1 MQVFA
6 FTAKAVTK
14 YSGSI
19 KSGGKTMILA
29 IDIGNTNIV
38 IGCINNEKTLFVER
52 LSTDATKTELEY
64 AISFKNVLELYHINP
79 EELSGSIISSVVPP
93 ITNIIRDSIIKIT
106 GKKVMIIGP
115 GVKTGLNILMD
126 NPAQLGSDLVANAV
140 AGIHEYP
147 VPLIIIDM
155 GTATTISVVDKNK
168 NYIGGMIMPGIR
180 VSSDTLT
187 QRTSQLPKISLEPPK
202 RLIGTNTIDCMKSG
216 IIHGNAACID
226 GMVSRIQ
233 KVLGQKATIIATGGL
248 AKTIIPLCEAE
259 ILLDDARL
267 LKGLNYIYEKNRA

>member
-1 MQVFA
+1 
-6 FTAKAVTK
+6 
-14 YSGSI
+14 
-19 KSGGKTMILA
+19 
-29 IDIGNTNIV
+29 
-38 IGCINNEKTLFVER
+38 
-52 LSTDATKTELEY
+52 
-64 AISFKNVLELYHINP
+64 
-79 EELSGSIISSVVPP
+79 
-93 ITNIIRDSIIKIT
+93 
-106 GKKVMIIGP
+106 MIIGP

-155 GTATTISVVDKNK
+155 GTATTISIVDKNK

-202 RLIGTNTIDCMKSG
+202 KLIGTNTIDCMKSG
-216 IIHGNAACID
+216 IVHGNAACID

-233 KVLGQKATIIATGGL
+233 KDLGQKATVVATGGL
-248 AKTIIPLCEAE
+248 AKTIVPLCEAE
-259 ILLDDARL
+259 IILDDALL